1 MEDLGGLKMTNEK
14 AIDIFERMLSHYQGE
29 LYTDSERE
37 MKEALELGKQ
47 ALQTGEIYMSAVDY
61 NLFLEG
67 YKQGKKDFERPQGE
81 WVKKVDDVGFISYI
95 CSKCGFE
102 LELEDC
108 SDSYYCPNCGA
119 DMRGKENG
127 QNC

>member
-1 MEDLGGLKMTNEK
+1 MTNEK